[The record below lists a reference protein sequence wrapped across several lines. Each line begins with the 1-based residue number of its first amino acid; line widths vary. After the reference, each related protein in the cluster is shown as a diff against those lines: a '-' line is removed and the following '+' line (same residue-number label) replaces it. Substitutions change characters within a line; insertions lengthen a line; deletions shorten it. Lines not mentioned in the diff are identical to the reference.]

1 MDTEITEQNAADR
14 ASDRRIVVVE
24 LNGDP
29 RRIPA
34 GHYTGRELK
43 QALDVPIEHELD
55 QVVDGKFDP
64 VGNDEKVRI
73 KGGEKFVAHCG
84 QGQSS

>member
-1 MDTEITEQNAADR
+1 MDTETKEQDAADR
-14 ASDRRIVVVE
+14 SNDRRIVVVE
-24 LNGDP
+24 LNGES
-29 RRIPA
+29 RRIEA
-34 GHYTGRELK
+34 GEYKGRELK
-43 QALDVPIEHELD
+43 RALKVPVEHELD

-64 VGNDEKVRI
+64 VENDEKIRI